1 MSTLLWKNGFVLRE
15 LAVLFLVASVLVMNA
30 AAQEARTTV
39 AQSKTTY
46 KLTVK
51 DGPSISL
58 SAKDAKLADV
68 AADLAKQLNAKVKV
82 SPILQAQT
90 LKVEFKDLNLEPALQ
105 LLAPQVFVDYELGT
119 DHQQVVAIFFYGYN
133 EAPPALSAAVT
144 APSQALL
151 IEGNTEDGVE
161 PATEEARKRE
171 EEKPLKVKF
180 LNNKLTVRARQQPV
194 LLVIM
199 RIGDELGIPVEIKE
213 ESRDLISTE
222 IVSEP
227 VEEALQR
234 ISPNLRFY
242 VRSDLQRLER
252 KPFLLVL
259 NSPNMPSTTNTN
271 LVHQQWISVR
281 TRTEFPCT
289 TIWQCII

>member
-1 MSTLLWKNGFVLRE
+1 MSKLLWKSGVLRQS
-15 LAVLFLVASVLVMNA
+15 AVLFLVASAWAMNT
-30 AAQEARTTV
+30 AAQEAR
-39 AQSKTTY
+39 KTTESPKFSH

-105 LLAPQVFVDYELGT
+105 LLAPQVFIDYEIGT
-119 DHQQVVAIFFYGYN
+119 DYQQVVAIFLYGYN
-133 EAPPALSAAVT
+133 EAPPVLSAAVT
-144 APSQALL
+144 AVSQALL
-151 IEGNTEDGVE
+151 IEGNTDDGVE
-161 PATEEARKRE
+161 PATEEARKKE
-171 EEKPLKVKF
+171 EEKPLRVKF

-194 LLVIM
+194 LLVVM
-199 RIGDELGIPVEIKE
+199 RIGDELGIPVEIKD
-213 ESRDLISTE
+213 ESRDVISTE

-234 ISPNLRFY
+234 ISPHLRFY

-252 KPFLLVL
+252 RPFLLVL
-259 NSPNMPSTTNTN
+259 NPPNTTANTN
-271 LVHQQWISVR
+271 
-281 TRTEFPCT
+281 
-289 TIWQCII
+289 